1 MNMIDKPRKRQ
12 TSSSSSSQLTFVK
25 KFSEEKKDVA
35 QGAHGGLK
43 STILVVYLTMMLKMM
58 I

>member
-1 MNMIDKPRKRQ
+1 MNDKPRKRQ

-43 STILVVYLTMMLKMM
+43 STILVVYSTMMLKIM